1 MVLKVCVL
9 VYLRQQVNDNYKDVC
24 GKTQTSLGSMEMKAK
39 KTGGFSEWPLSEW
52 PLDDSQTR

>member
-39 KTGGFSEWPLSEW
+39 KTGGFSEWPL
-52 PLDDSQTR
+52 DDSQTR